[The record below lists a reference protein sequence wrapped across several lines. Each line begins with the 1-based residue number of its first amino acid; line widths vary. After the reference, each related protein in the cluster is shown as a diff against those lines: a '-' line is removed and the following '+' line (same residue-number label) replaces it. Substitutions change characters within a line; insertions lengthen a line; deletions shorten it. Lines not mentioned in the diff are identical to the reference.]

1 MATVTTDDIRLQN
14 ARNLVSSLSGS
25 YTFIGKPTPWALG
38 NDAPPAPK
46 NNIEEFYDTCT
57 EMMSL
62 KKISS
67 SDVYHMITRI
77 PWTSGIIYDM
87 YRHDYSSTNTAYSG
101 TSNLYN
107 SNFIVIN
114 QNNDVYVCLFNAS
127 NQQSTV
133 EPQNTGDN
141 AFYTSDGYQW
151 LKLYS
156 LTQNQ
161 SSDYVTSNLMPVVNN
176 EVVTTTSGAINTVVI
191 NSVGLSYTTSPAGVI
206 NQIPYYFCN
215 ITGDGRGAV
224 ARVTVTNGSISE
236 VVVVRSGSGYSYG
249 TLEFEANK
257 VYENLADLD
266 NATNGLNP
274 LGDGTFTSTVIISP
288 PSGWGTDLI
297 RETGATRVGVF
308 TTLNY
313 NQSDFTSDVSF
324 RQVGILGNVASSP
337 SGSDT
342 LSAYY
347 SIKVTILSGTSFT
360 VGEKINQ
367 TVTVVQDGVDVSKVA
382 NGTIV
387 GWDPTNGIVRFIQN
401 PKTDVDSDGYLYKFA
416 GAGYVTGLTSGM
428 IVSPETDYDDVLQ
441 SSEFFDGYAEPEYQ
455 RYSGN
460 LIYLTNNAPILRQQT
475 QTETISLIIS
485 Y

>member
-1 MATVTTDDIRLQN
+1 
-14 ARNLVSSLSGS
+14 
-25 YTFIGKPTPWALG
+25 
-38 NDAPPAPK
+38 
-46 NNIEEFYDTCT
+46 
-57 EMMSL
+57 
-62 KKISS
+62 
-67 SDVYHMITRI
+67 
-77 PWTSGIIYDM
+77 
-87 YRHDYSSTNTAYSG
+87 
-101 TSNLYN
+101 
-107 SNFIVIN
+107 
-114 QNNDVYVCLFNAS
+114 
-127 NQQSTV
+127 
-133 EPQNTGDN
+133 
-141 AFYTSDGYQW
+141 
-151 LKLYS
+151 
-156 LTQNQ
+156 TQNQ

-347 SIKVTILSGTSFT
+347 SIKVTILSGTTFT

-401 PKTDVDSDGYLYKFA
+401 PK
-416 GAGYVTGLTSGM
+416 
-428 IVSPETDYDDVLQ
+428 
-441 SSEFFDGYAEPEYQ
+441 
-455 RYSGN
+455 
-460 LIYLTNNAPILRQQT
+460 
-475 QTETISLIIS
+475 
-485 Y
+485 